1 MPPMRST
8 TRRPVDGLRRAQAAR
23 TFYFDPTFTLQS
35 NVVDSTGAVL
45 FPAGTRKNPL
55 EVVSLSK
62 HLLFFDARDPGQV
75 ARARE
80 LIEHYQGKVKPIL
93 VGGSYLDLMKR
104 WNKPVFYD
112 QDREPSCASSGSRRS
127 HQSSRRRDN
136 AFASMRCPC
145 DEHRPPTLRG
155 AVPAG
160 CVLAGNRGRHG
171 DLHGQVSQSA
181 HRHLLVVP
189 AAHHHRQRHD
199 RQLRWTGGQRRQPGQ
214 SGLQLR
220 RESDDR
226 SVDRVLGA
234 GAPRRSHPQAVLPAV
249 TRRPEPGPR
258 HCRTGSREVHTPGGR
273 R

>member
-1 MPPMRST
+1 MRARLSPWLIAAAT
-8 TRRPVDGLRRAQAAR
+8 CWALGAQATNLGTIGPTYPVAEKNLLDVIMARLRAKEASGELKRHEQEARDRAAYAVNNPRPVDGLRRAQAAR

-112 QDREPSCASSGSRRS
+112 QDG
-127 HQSSRRRDN
+127 
-136 AFASMRCPC
+136 
-145 DEHRPPTLRG
+145 TLVRKFG
-155 AVPAG
+155 IAAVPSI
-160 CVLAGNRGRHG
+160 
-171 DLHGQVSQSA
+171 VSQE
-181 HRHLLVVP
+181 
-189 AAHHHRQRHD
+189 
-199 RQLRWTGGQRRQPGQ
+199 GQR
-214 SGLQLR
+214 LR
-220 RESDDR
+220 ID
-226 SVDRVLGA
+226 
-234 GAPRRSHPQAVLPAV
+234 
-249 TRRPEPGPR
+249 
-258 HCRTGSREVHTPGGR
+258 EVPVR
-273 R
+273 

>member
-1 MPPMRST
+1 MRARLSPWLIAAAT
-8 TRRPVDGLRRAQAAR
+8 CWALGAQATNLGTIGPTYPVAEKNLLDVIMARLRAKEASGELKRHEQEARDRAAYAVNNPRPVDGLRRAQAAR

-112 QDREPSCASSGSRRS
+112 QDGALVRKFGIA
-127 HQSSRRRDN
+127 
-136 AFASMRCPC
+136 
-145 DEHRPPTLRG
+145 
-155 AVPAG
+155 AVPAI
-160 CVLAGNRGRHG
+160 
-171 DLHGQVSQSA
+171 VSQE
-181 HRHLLVVP
+181 
-189 AAHHHRQRHD
+189 
-199 RQLRWTGGQRRQPGQ
+199 GQR
-214 SGLQLR
+214 LR
-220 RESDDR
+220 ID
-226 SVDRVLGA
+226 
-234 GAPRRSHPQAVLPAV
+234 
-249 TRRPEPGPR
+249 
-258 HCRTGSREVHTPGGR
+258 EVPVR
-273 R
+273 

>member
-1 MPPMRST
+1 MRARLSPWLLAAAT
-8 TRRPVDGLRRAQAAR
+8 CWALSAHATNLGTIGPTYPVAEKNLLDVIMARLRAKEASGELKRHEQEARDRAAYAVNNPRPVDGLRRAQAAR

-112 QDREPSCASSGSRRS
+112 QDG
-127 HQSSRRRDN
+127 
-136 AFASMRCPC
+136 
-145 DEHRPPTLRG
+145 TLVRKFG
-155 AVPAG
+155 IAAVPAI
-160 CVLAGNRGRHG
+160 
-171 DLHGQVSQSA
+171 VSQE
-181 HRHLLVVP
+181 
-189 AAHHHRQRHD
+189 
-199 RQLRWTGGQRRQPGQ
+199 GQR
-214 SGLQLR
+214 LR
-220 RESDDR
+220 IDE
-226 SVDRVLGA
+226 VP
-234 GAPRRSHPQAVLPAV
+234 PR
-249 TRRPEPGPR
+249 
-258 HCRTGSREVHTPGGR
+258 
-273 R
+273 

>member
-1 MPPMRST
+1 MRARLFPWLIAAATCWALGAQATNLGTIGPTYPVAEKNLLDVIMARLRAKEASGELK
-8 TRRPVDGLRRAQAAR
+8 RREQEARDRAAYAVNNPRPVDGLHRAQAAR

-112 QDREPSCASSGSRRS
+112 QEG
-127 HQSSRRRDN
+127 
-136 AFASMRCPC
+136 
-145 DEHRPPTLRG
+145 TLVRKFG
-155 AVPAG
+155 IAAVPAI
-160 CVLAGNRGRHG
+160 
-171 DLHGQVSQSA
+171 VSQE
-181 HRHLLVVP
+181 
-189 AAHHHRQRHD
+189 
-199 RQLRWTGGQRRQPGQ
+199 GQR
-214 SGLQLR
+214 LR
-220 RESDDR
+220 ID
-226 SVDRVLGA
+226 
-234 GAPRRSHPQAVLPAV
+234 
-249 TRRPEPGPR
+249 
-258 HCRTGSREVHTPGGR
+258 EVPVR
-273 R
+273 